1 MYNID
6 EIIRRMNKNYKELYN
21 NNDNIAGYDDAVR
34 WFDHYM
40 KISKELQELVD
51 KIVKKRHDFIAS
63 DREAAALAFALDEM
77 GICDDIE
84 GVADGDAVEE
94 ILDDS
99 TQKQSIE
106 EQATM
111 LKDSNWQPVKYD
123 KDNGTLLLV
132 SDCAFT
138 DDNGRTNQIG
148 LLLDI
153 TENPDNISWDYNH
166 DEPYADKELQQAIE
180 LLEKD
185 HKFDNKIAAVIS
197 SVLNQK

>member
-6 EIIRRMNKNYKELYN
+6 EIIRRMKNNYNELYTK
-21 NNDNIAGYDDAVR
+21 NDNIAGYDDAIR
-34 WFDHYM
+34 WFDHYI
-40 KISKELQELVD
+40 KISKELQELVGQ
-51 KIVKKRHDFIAS
+51 IVKKRHDFISS

-84 GVADGDAVEE
+84 NVADGDAVEE

-138 DDNGRTNQIG
+138 DDNGSTNQIG

-153 TENPDNISWDYNH
+153 TENPNNISWDYNH